1 MRVSFSVGN
10 MRISNTEIWSNGFSI
25 SKSNFQIWKCCISDH
40 DTFTFDDYRGDNN
53 KYVNEHEDH
62 LVDTDGDTS
71 NEEHGND
78 DNKHNDDH
86 ENHLV
91 DTNTDT
97 DILLILMLIL
107 MRITLLIL
115 MASSLLVRSQ
125 VSKSREAVEES
136 ICIVHWKQYWCEIH
150 NS

>member
-1 MRVSFSVGN
+1 MFFVGEQTL
-10 MRISNTEIWSNGFSI
+10 IF
-25 SKSNFQIWKCCISDH
+25 H
-40 DTFTFDDYRGDNN
+40 DLDF
-53 KYVNEHEDH
+53 
-62 LVDTDGDTS
+62 VDTDVDTS
-71 NEEHGND
+71 NEKHGNG
-78 DNKHNDDH
+78 DNRNII
-86 ENHLV
+86 NTINTMTTI
-91 DTNTDT
+91 DTMMT
-97 DILLILMLIL
+97 